1 MMITGKNYI
10 GNDLTATGDSTYATF
25 NPKENTQTD
34 WKLFEATEDEINKA
48 AQKAKDAFD
57 GIIINAAGYTH
68 TSVAILDALLAIN
81 LPTIEVHIT
90 NIYNR
95 EEFRKKSLISKAA
108 KGIICGFGVNGYIM
122 ALDSMKEIFN
132 K

>member
-48 AQKAKDAFD
+48 AQKAKDAFAVYKDLSGAKKAEFLIAIAEEIEALGDELIETYMIESGLPEGRARGERGLPGGARGRD
-57 GIIINAAGYTH
+57 GAPA
-68 TSVAILDALLAIN
+68 
-81 LPTIEVHIT
+81 
-90 NIYNR
+90 
-95 EEFRKKSLISKAA
+95 
-108 KGIICGFGVNGYIM
+108 C
-122 ALDSMKEIFN
+122 
-132 K
+132 

>member
-48 AQKAKDAFD
+48 AQKAKDAFAVYKD
-57 GIIINAAGYTH
+57 LSGAKKAEFLI
-68 TSVAILDALLAIN
+68 AIAEEIEALGDELIETYMIESG
-81 LPTIEVHIT
+81 LPEG
-90 NIYNR
+90 R
-95 EEFRKKSLISKAA
+95 ARGERGLL
-108 KGIICGFGVNGYIM
+108 GGPGFVSRLRRLLVP
-122 ALDSMKEIFN
+122 ALCSATAHD
-132 K
+132 